1 VLIGVPVAMWLRF
14 SEMLASFFVCF
25 LPILVVYYPLIAVSV
40 DKAKDGVLPPASVWL
55 GNILLS
61 LVGIGLMRRVNRN

>member
-40 DKAKDGVLPPASVWL
+40 DRPDGVMPPQLMWL
-55 GNILLS
+55 SNMHYHWWAYG
-61 LVGIGLMRRVNRN
+61 